1 MNEVLGRD
9 QPICL
14 PGTSSSSP
22 LPPGLPSKAF
32 GPQVL
37 WLLMEQ
43 EMGDMML

>member
-9 QPICL
+9 QPVCL

-32 GPQVL
+32 RLWVL
-37 WLLMEQ
+37 WLLMER
-43 EMGDMML
+43 EMGDMGL